1 MRRLL
6 GEVDQAARNVFLFP
20 DNRTGA
26 AHGENPGGFKPGRA
40 GSDYQNPPVFKPFLV
55 CGMERRFPARKWV
68 LYTED
73 GLLGDGFTAALVAAE
88 TPADGFFGS
97 YLINKI
103 GICQHSPSD
112 CGKIGRPIP
121 QEFFGQ
127 LR

>member
-1 MRRLL
+1 
-6 GEVDQAARNVFLFP
+6 
-20 DNRTGA
+20 
-26 AHGENPGGFKPGRA
+26 
-40 GSDYQNPPVFKPFLV
+40 
-55 CGMERRFPARKWV
+55 MERRFPARKWV

-73 GLLGDGFTAALVAAE
+73 GLLGDGFAAALVAAE

-103 GICQHSPSD
+103 GISQQSPSD